1 MIELFVPSPSTQSI
15 AKRIAHGVA
24 VKQLD
29 DQNPALWASSWCLLA
44 FQRTML
50 PENNA
55 TSQLS
60 VHGNLRNISSVSW
73 ERWNNFPPSQTLFAA
88 AVVDKLP

>member
-1 MIELFVPSPSTQSI
+1 MIELFVPSPQTQSI

-24 VKQLD
+24 LKQLD
-29 DQNPALWASSWCLLA
+29 DEMDPAPWDLGWCLLA

-55 TSQLS
+55 TPELS
-60 VHGNLRNISSVSW
+60 VHGNLRHI
-73 ERWNNFPPSQTLFAA
+73 LFCSMG
-88 AVVDKLP
+88 KME